1 MLARV
6 LSGAILGVDAFR
18 VEVEV
23 DMARGLPNFA
33 TVGLA
38 EGAVRESRVRVESA
52 LKNSGLEF
60 PQKRITVNLAPADVR
75 KSGSAFDLPIA
86 LGLVAAGEGIPEERL
101 ARTLVLG
108 ELGLAGEV
116 RRVPGA
122 LAMALLAQQQALEE
136 VICPAECALEAAV
149 VASLRVIP
157 VRSFR
162 EVIDHLTGALPVRAC
177 PPPPAAP
184 QAAGGLT
191 PLDFCH
197 VRGQASAKRALEVA
211 AAGGHNLLMVGPPGS
226 GKTML
231 ARRLPTILPPMTFAE
246 SIEVSKIH
254 SIAGLL
260 RAGGGL
266 LAARPFRAPHHTVS
280 DAGLVG
286 GGGLPRP
293 GEVTLAHRGVL
304 FLDELPEFHK
314 HVLEVLRQPLED
326 HQVTIARAQTTIT
339 FPASFMLV
347 AAMNPCP
354 CGNLGDPRHAC
365 TCSAGAILRYRE
377 RLSGPLLDRIDIQV
391 EVPAVACR
399 ELVQAAGCEGSGE
412 IRARV
417 ERARER
423 QRERFEATVVAAC
436 NAHLGPAQVE
446 RFCKLGAPERALL
459 ETAVRRLGFSARGF
473 DRVLKVA
480 RTAADLEGAPDIRAE
495 HLAEAIQY
503 RSLDRPIQG

>member
-1 MLARV
+1 MLAKV
-6 LSGAILGVDAFR
+6 TSFATIGLDGAAIQ
-18 VEVEV
+18 VEV
-23 DMARGLPNFA
+23 DISRGMPSFIIVGLPDM
-33 TVGLA
+33 
-38 EGAVRESRVRVESA
+38 AVQESKERVRA
-52 LKNSGLEF
+52 AIKNSGGSF
-60 PQKRITVNLAPADVR
+60 PDHRITVNLAPADVR

-86 LGLVAAGEGIPEERL
+86 LGLVAAGEGIPDERL

-136 VICPAECALEAAV
+136 VICPVECAAEAAV
-149 VASLRVIP
+149 VESLRVIP
-157 VRSFR
+157 VRTFR
-162 EVIDHLTGALPVRAC
+162 EVVDHLTGALPLQPC
-177 PPPPAAP
+177 PPPAAP
-184 QAAGGLT
+184 LQGGGLM

-246 SIEVSKIH
+246 SVEVSKIH

-260 RAGGGL
+260 RAGAGL

-286 GGGLPRP
+286 GGGIPRP

-304 FLDELPEFHK
+304 FLDELPEFRK

-326 HQVTIARAQTTIT
+326 HLVTIARAQTTIT

-365 TCSAGAILRYRE
+365 TCSSGAILRYRE

-391 EVPAVACR
+391 EVPAVACG
-399 ELVQAAGCEGSGE
+399 ELVKAGPCEGSEE

-417 ERARER
+417 LRARER
-423 QRERFEATVVAAC
+423 QRGRFEPTAASAC

-446 RFCKLGAPERALL
+446 RCCKLGAPEQALL
-459 ETAVRRLGFSARGF
+459 EMAVRRLGFSARGF
-473 DRVLKVA
+473 DRILKVA

-503 RSLDRPIQG
+503 RSLDRPIQA

>member
-6 LSGAILGVDAFR
+6 LSGAILGVDAFQ
-18 VEVEV
+18 VQVEV

-60 PQKRITVNLAPADVR
+60 PQRRITVNLAPADVR
-75 KSGSAFDLPIA
+75 KTGSAFDLPIA
-86 LGLVAAGEGIPEERL
+86 LGLVAAAESVPEERL
-101 ARTLVLG
+101 ARTLVVG

-122 LAMALLAQQQALEE
+122 LALALLARQLSLEE
-136 VICPAECALEAAV
+136 VVCPAECAPEAALV
-149 VASLRVIP
+149 EGLRVIP
-157 VRSFR
+157 VRHFR
-162 EVIDHLTGALPVRAC
+162 EVVDHLTGASALEAC
-177 PPPPAAP
+177 APPAPPPAGQEGP
-184 QAAGGLT
+184 S
-191 PLDFCH
+191 LDLCH
-197 VRGQASAKRALEVA
+197 VRGQAHAKRAMEVA

-231 ARRLPTILPPMTFAE
+231 ARRLPTILPAMGFAE
-246 SIEVSKIH
+246 AVEVTKIH
-254 SIAGLL
+254 SIAGLTWP
-260 RAGGGL
+260 GGGL

-286 GGGLPRP
+286 GGSQPRP

-304 FLDELPEFHK
+304 FLDELPEFRK

-326 HQVTIARAQTTIT
+326 HRVTIARAQTSLT
-339 FPASFMLV
+339 FPADFMLV

-365 TCSAGAILRYRE
+365 TCSQGAIQRYRE

-391 EVPAVACR
+391 EVPAVACQA
-399 ELVQAAGCEGSGE
+399 LVHGERCEGSAAV
-412 IRARV
+412 RARV
-417 ERARER
+417 EAARVR
-423 QRERFEATVVAAC
+423 QRERFGPAALAAC
-436 NAHLGPAQVE
+436 NASLSPAQVQRFCRLGPAEQ
-446 RFCKLGAPERALL
+446 ALL
-459 ETAVRRLGFSARGF
+459 EAAVRRLGFSARGF
-473 DRVLKVA
+473 DRILKVA
-480 RTAADLEGAPDIRAE
+480 RTAADLEGAADLQPQ